1 MENEDT
7 TIVKVNKS
15 KRKNLSKIDVTMTA
29 AMLLITIWGYVA
41 QYLIDDEE
49 GNISKRAKFWIG
61 MTIPISTTIVSFI
74 KSVQVGMEIKADHV
88 DEGTGKYEHV
98 DQHITIANSNVVIS
112 EPSLS
117 KAPTQKFLLEP
128 DEATHSESVEAYEQC
143 HPVSSERP

>member
-1 MENEDT
+1 MDNEDT

-29 AMLLITIWGYVA
+29 CMLVITIWGYVA

-98 DQHITIANSNVVIS
+98 ANPHITIANSNVVIS

-128 DEATHSESVEAYEQC
+128 STHSESAEECVQSHQA
-143 HPVSSERP
+143 SSEGP